1 MKVKSF
7 FSDIL
12 GSSRVTKR
20 RKEAIKNA
28 SPTPDGKDN
37 ISEVARALHP
47 GKFNV
52 KLIAIRNASKTAKTF
67 TFESETGKIP
77 YFKAGQF
84 MTLEFKIGNSLVTRP
99 YSISSAPYQ
108 TRGDHPI
115 VEITVRKSKGDGFI
129 ADHLYNDVKVG
140 DVFTAEVGLG
150 QFYYEP
156 LRDAK
161 DVVCLAGGSGIT
173 PFASMAKEIKNG
185 KLDMNLTILFGSVME
200 DDIILKEELEAC
212 VCDKVKV
219 VHVLSG
225 ENPGWTGEKG
235 FLTAETIKKY
245 SSEDTTYFIC
255 GPQVMYS
262 FVKGELEKLQVPA
275 RRVRFEVFGS
285 PRDITKFDGYPVEL
299 ANREFTIKVMRGVHE
314 DDIPAKANESIAV
327 ALERAGL
334 KIHTACR
341 SGACGFC
348 RLKVIDGN
356 YYVCPNGDG
365 RRAADKDY
373 NYVHAC
379 STYPTSDMTIRI
391 NID

>member
-1 MKVKSF
+1 
-7 FSDIL
+7 
-12 GSSRVTKR
+12 
-20 RKEAIKNA
+20 
-28 SPTPDGKDN
+28 
-37 ISEVARALHP
+37 
-47 GKFNV
+47 
-52 KLIAIRNASKTAKTF
+52 
-67 TFESETGKIP
+67 
-77 YFKAGQF
+77 
-84 MTLEFKIGNSLVTRP
+84 
-99 YSISSAPYQ
+99 
-108 TRGDHPI
+108 
-115 VEITVRKSKGDGFI
+115 
-129 ADHLYNDVKVG
+129 
-140 DVFTAEVGLG
+140 
-150 QFYYEP
+150 
-156 LRDAK
+156 
-161 DVVCLAGGSGIT
+161 
-173 PFASMAKEIKNG
+173 
-185 KLDMNLTILFGSVME
+185 MNLTILFGSVME

-255 GPQVMYS
+255 GHQVMYS